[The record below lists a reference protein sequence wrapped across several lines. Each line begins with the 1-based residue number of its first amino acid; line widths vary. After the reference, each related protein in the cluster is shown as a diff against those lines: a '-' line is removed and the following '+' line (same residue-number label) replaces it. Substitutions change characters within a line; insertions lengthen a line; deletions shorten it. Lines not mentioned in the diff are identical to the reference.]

1 MMFIAQ
7 ESNIS
12 HRSPN
17 VIYMVV
23 LTKSFYC
30 GEIPLIKNLETASYK
45 KLQ

>member
-1 MMFIAQ
+1 MMFVAQ
-7 ESNIS
+7 ESNMS

-17 VIYMVV
+17 VIHTVV

-30 GEIPLIKNLETASYK
+30 GEIPLTKNLETASYE